1 MDKYTIGGMALAA
14 ASVFMLAALPQEPGR
29 TPRATKYSDRLQA
42 LVGKSFGI
50 DAERQHAF
58 QDAGGEYKL
67 AVVATDYA
75 EFQAE
80 DLRLVVPLSVLRV
93 TLESK

>member
-1 MDKYTIGGMALAA
+1 MHKHTIGGAALVA
-14 ASVFMLAALPQEPGR
+14 ASVILLGALPQNPA
-29 TPRATKYSDRLQA
+29 RAQLAPKYSERLQA

-50 DAERQHAF
+50 DGERQHAF

-67 AVVATDYA
+67 VGVAADYA

-80 DLRLVVPLSVLRV
+80 DLRLLVPLSVLRV